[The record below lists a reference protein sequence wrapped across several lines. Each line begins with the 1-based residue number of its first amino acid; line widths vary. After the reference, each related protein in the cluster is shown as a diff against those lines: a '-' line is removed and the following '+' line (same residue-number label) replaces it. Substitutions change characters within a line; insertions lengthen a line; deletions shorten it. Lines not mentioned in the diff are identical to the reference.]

1 MNQPCTR
8 SAVKFDLFAD
18 QARQRKIEAL
28 GDPLQVIAKHID
40 FDHLAGVI
48 DGLCP
53 RADTRKGG
61 RPPYPTAVM
70 VRILVLKYLNDLSDE
85 QVEYQLL
92 DRMSFQ
98 RFCLLSDSANVPDRN
113 TIWHYQQRLGVDGTT
128 ALFQATDAQLLRHGY
143 IARRGQIIDATLVPA
158 PIQHFTKQEK
168 ALLDEGQVPSDWS
181 PAKRRQKD
189 LDATHTKKHGKSYH
203 GYKLSIGVDVR
214 HKFIRKITTG
224 TASEH
229 DSTHFDEVL
238 DDGNTSRDVYAD
250 QRATPAQR
258 AVKCSRLWVT
268 ANISSARP
276 HVASRVERVPKET
289 QHPHCPHPCAGG
301 TPLCADPA
309 HGRQAHPHH
318 WTGPS
323 DGGHDHDGHLLQHQ
337 APGRVP
343 QGRRGCLLQGGHQP
357 IKERDTPEN
366 GEGVR
371 NGGKMGEKRP
381 KHAGFA

>member
-8 SAVKFDLFAD
+8 SALKFDLFAD

-53 RADTRKGG
+53 RADARKGG

-250 QRATPAQR
+250 KGYPSAARSEMLKALGYREHIQRKAPRGKPLSECQKKRNTRIARTRARVEHPFAQIQHMGGKLIRTIGQARATA
-258 AVKCSRLWVT
+258 AMTMMATCYNLKRLAGFLKDGVDAFYKAATSPSKSETRLKT
-268 ANISSARP
+268 ANA
-276 HVASRVERVPKET
+276 
-289 QHPHCPHPCAGG
+289 
-301 TPLCADPA
+301 
-309 HGRQAHPHH
+309 
-318 WTGPS
+318 
-323 DGGHDHDGHLLQHQ
+323 
-337 APGRVP
+337 
-343 QGRRGCLLQGGHQP
+343 
-357 IKERDTPEN
+357 
-366 GEGVR
+366 
-371 NGGKMGEKRP
+371 
-381 KHAGFA
+381 